1 VLGTS
6 LGAEE
11 VESPVPLPVHPA
23 IESTAANRVSERRTW
38 RRIWARVFRRSTN
51 TPLIGD
57 QSVTWFTGEAKQ
69 EDLEFLAGLLDSG
82 EVVPVNENTRP
93 LEKTPD
99 ALAIWGR
106 GTLWASW

>member
-1 VLGTS
+1 VVDATWLVGAVLGTS

-11 VESPVPLPVHPA
+11 VVPPVPLPVHPA

-69 EDLEFLAGLLDSG
+69 EDLEFLAGLSTPARWCLSSRT
-82 EVVPVNENTRP
+82 VTR
-93 LEKTPD
+93 
-99 ALAIWGR
+99 
-106 GTLWASW
+106 